1 MSSNSFT
8 AKHAELWK
16 FIKFSFAGII
26 STLIEFAV
34 YYLLL
39 YTVFKDNKG
48 ERFVLIDGVLEYD
61 AKGVFWAFVIST
73 TIGYIIAF
81 LINRKTTF
89 NADSNIVLS
98 AIIYTAMVIFTI
110 IATSF
115 IGAWIMDFC
124 CAHGRELA
132 IEQLAIDQD
141 FTKMGE
147 TVARWETIG
156 STIGK
161 PIAAALATCWTYP
174 LNRFV
179 IHRKKK

>member
-8 AKHAELWK
+8 QKHAELWK

-34 YYLLL
+34 YYALL
-39 YTVFKDNKG
+39 YTAFKDSKG
-48 ERFVLIDGVLEYD
+48 DKFILIEGVLEYE

-73 TIGYIIAF
+73 TIGYVIAF

-89 NADSNIVLS
+89 NADSNVLVS

-110 IATSF
+110 VATSF

-124 CAHGRELA
+124 VQHGRSLA
-132 IEQLAIDQD
+132 VQQSDL
-141 FTKMGE
+141 TKMQE
-147 TVARWETIG
+147 IVDRWSTIG
-156 STIGK
+156 STVGK
-161 PIAAALATCWTYP
+161 PIAAALATCWSYP

-179 IHRKKK
+179 IHRKKKQK